1 MRICVVGAGAIGGVI
16 ASGLASSGGTDVS
29 VLARGATLA
38 AIRSRG
44 LIVESADGAVTVKVT
59 ASDDAAE
66 LGPQDFVVIA
76 VKAQALPAAA
86 GGIGPLL
93 AEGTAVLST
102 LNGVPWWFFDGF
114 GGPMA
119 GHHLDSVDPG
129 GVIAAAMPAS
139 RVIGGTVHMSASSR
153 EPGVVW
159 RQSGNGLIIGEPS
172 GAETARL
179 AALTGALRDAGFDV
193 TVSPRIHADVW
204 YKLWGN
210 LTMNPVSAVT
220 GATMGPVL
228 ADELVVAFC
237 SAAMLE
243 AREIGARI
251 GCPIAETPDDRH
263 AVTRKLGDF
272 RPSMLQDAEAGRSLE
287 LDSLTGAV
295 REIGAIVGVPTPY
308 VDALHGLTRLS
319 VRVREARNLR
329 LERRLIGGGQAQH
342 GADDRR
348 RRADLRLQGAQPHSQ
363 ARLGIVTGEVDV
375 ADHEQHL
382 RPDHLQP
389 QVRHPGD
396 LRGVEQGPDSRRAH
410 VGIGLL
416 ADQVALVAVDQDD
429 RDDAEQHADQD
440 RPHGVR
446 HGGTGQLVDAEPGR
460 RNDHADHGSG
470 VFREHRPQRGIGGG
484 QHVVDEVPL
493 HRVGLR
499 LRLPDRLQERRS
511 LQDEGNGQH
520 DVPDEEVAAR
530 FGPQKLPNALRDRY
544 HRARDEQAER
554 GEQRPHV
561 RFAAVALGVGGVG
574 RPAGPAVGQEQEDL
588 IA

>member
-16 ASGLASSGGTDVS
+16 ASGLVNSGGSDVS

-44 LIVESADGAVTVKVT
+44 LSVESADGAVTVKVA

-76 VKAQALPAAA
+76 VKAQSLPAAV

-119 GHHLDSVDPG
+119 GRHLNSVDPG
-129 GVIAAAMPAS
+129 GVIAAAIPGS
-139 RVIGGTVHMSASSR
+139 RVIGGTVHMSAGSR
-153 EPGVVW
+153 QPGVVW

-172 GAETARL
+172 GAETTRL
-179 AALTGALRDAGFDV
+179 TALAGALRDAGFDV
-193 TVSPRIHADVW
+193 TVSRRIHADVW

-228 ADELVVAFC
+228 SDELVVAFC

-319 VRVREARNLR
+319 VRVREAK
-329 LERRLIGGGQAQH
+329 
-342 GADDRR
+342 
-348 RRADLRLQGAQPHSQ
+348 
-363 ARLGIVTGEVDV
+363 
-375 ADHEQHL
+375 
-382 RPDHLQP
+382 
-389 QVRHPGD
+389 
-396 LRGVEQGPDSRRAH
+396 
-410 VGIGLL
+410 
-416 ADQVALVAVDQDD
+416 
-429 RDDAEQHADQD
+429 
-440 RPHGVR
+440 
-446 HGGTGQLVDAEPGR
+446 GTK
-460 RNDHADHGSG
+460 
-470 VFREHRPQRGIGGG
+470 
-484 QHVVDEVPL
+484 
-493 HRVGLR
+493 
-499 LRLPDRLQERRS
+499 
-511 LQDEGNGQH
+511 GN
-520 DVPDEEVAAR
+520 
-530 FGPQKLPNALRDRY
+530 
-544 HRARDEQAER
+544 
-554 GEQRPHV
+554 
-561 RFAAVALGVGGVG
+561 
-574 RPAGPAVGQEQEDL
+574 
-588 IA
+588 